1 VKPSESYVYT
11 PRVSFKRVSEKV
23 GNAAGIV
30 VYVLLGLTFFYG
42 ALLVYYSPVAPLG
55 RKDAGL
61 VNLMPTMATVESI
74 DYPREGL
81 LECLGRGRHGHGNSK
96 LDATFRFISDDGKL
110 IKVRK
115 TICEYDIPGWGAPVF
130 KRESIHVGEEILVW
144 YDPTDPS
151 KISWPTRF
159 SSRQLFSGLKIMGS
173 TVVFTLVLATC
184 TTAFGALSR
193 RLRQSRWLVLLR
205 TVLRPVTHRR
215 ARLTHTSV
223 DGHVDYYHD
232 LAVLLP
238 LVKDDLVARQK
249 FLDILQTIDPTD
261 PRTIKYRKK
270 FTTQLFK

>member
-1 VKPSESYVYT
+1 MYT
-11 PRVSFKRVSEKV
+11 PRVSFKRVSETV
-23 GNAAGIV
+23 GKAVGIV
-30 VYVLLGLTFFYG
+30 VIVLLGLTFFYG

-61 VNLMPTMATVESI
+61 VSLIPTMATVENI
-74 DYPREGL
+74 DYPREGV
-81 LECLGRGRHGHGNSK
+81 LECLGRGRSATLNRK
-96 LDATFRFISDDGKL
+96 LDATFRFISNDGKF

-115 TICEYDIPGWGAPVF
+115 TICTYDIPGWGAPVF
-130 KRESIHVGEEILVW
+130 KRESVHVGEEILVW

-173 TVVFTLVLATC
+173 AVVFTLVLATC

-193 RLRQSRWLVLLR
+193 RLQQSRWLVLLR
-205 TVLRPVTHRR
+205 AVLRPVTHRR
-215 ARLTHTSV
+215 TRLTYTSV
-223 DGHVDYYHD
+223 DGQVDYYHD
-232 LAVLLP
+232 LAALLP

-261 PRTIKYRKK
+261 PRTVKYRKK
-270 FTTQLFK
+270 FTAQLFR